1 MDKYILKGL
10 HAWCNWVFNMVFQYI
25 MMGVLFLTAIFLVV
39 AVLLQKTKEDGL
51 SGAISGRQD
60 TFYNKDKAG
69 RTDSLLKKLTL
80 VAGCIFAIS
89 VLLIFI
95 VQPDYSWTQ
104 VSGSWKDLTSF
115 ASLLN

>member
-10 HAWCNWVFNMVFQYI
+10 HRGVQLGLKMVFQYI

-60 TFYNKDKAG
+60 TFYNKDKSG
-69 RTDSLLKKLTL
+69 RTETLLKKLTL
-80 VAGCIFAIS
+80 IAGVVFALA

-95 VQPDYSWTQ
+95 VQPDYTFTKLTD
-104 VSGSWKDLTSF
+104 SWKDLTSY
-115 ASLLN
+115 SDLIQ

>member
-1 MDKYILKGL
+1 MQLVLTMEI
-10 HAWCNWVFNMVFQYI
+10 FQYI

-60 TFYNKDKAG
+60 TFYNKDKSG
-69 RTDSLLKKLTL
+69 RTDALLKKLTL
-80 VAGCIFAIS
+80 VAGCVFALA

-95 VQPDYSWTQ
+95 VQPDYSFT
-104 VSGSWKDLTSF
+104 VATGSWKGLTSYS
-115 ASLLN
+115 SLIQ

>member
-1 MDKYILKGL
+1 
-10 HAWCNWVFNMVFQYI
+10 MVFQYI
-25 MMGVLFLTAIFLVV
+25 MIAVLFLTATFLVV

-69 RTDSLLKKLTL
+69 RTDALLKKLTL
-80 VAGCIFAIS
+80 ITGCVFALA

-95 VQPDYSWTQ
+95 VQPDFSFAAST
-104 VSGSWKDLTSF
+104 GSWKDLTSF
-115 ASLLN
+115 SSLIQ